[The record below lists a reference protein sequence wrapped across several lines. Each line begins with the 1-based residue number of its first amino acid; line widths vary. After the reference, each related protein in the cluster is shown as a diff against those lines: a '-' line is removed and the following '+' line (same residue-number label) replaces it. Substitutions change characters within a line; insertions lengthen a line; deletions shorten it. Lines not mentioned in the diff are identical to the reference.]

1 MYFQSKLDKKNY
13 TLFSSIQNT
22 NLQLT
27 KSDKTQKQLL
37 NYAWWFTKR
46 KNKWQA
52 NELHIDYTIHTYEA

>member
-37 NYAWWFTKR
+37 NYAW
-46 KNKWQA
+46 
-52 NELHIDYTIHTYEA
+52 